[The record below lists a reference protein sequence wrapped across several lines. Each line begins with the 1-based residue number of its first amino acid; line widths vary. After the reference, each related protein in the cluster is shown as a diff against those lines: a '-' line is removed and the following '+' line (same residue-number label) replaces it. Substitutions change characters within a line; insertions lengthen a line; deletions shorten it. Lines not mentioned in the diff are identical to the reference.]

1 MNATS
6 LDELRAA
13 QAAADIDGP
22 VANPVTNSLAGAGG
36 TVGAVNS
43 SDEKM
48 EQIRQ
53 LILGDHAAQ
62 TTEHLAAL
70 ESRQALFEDLMLRRL
85 DVISQRLDAL
95 SRDVMADRR
104 AAFDELSRAMH
115 ELGNRVRGI

>member
-6 LDELRAA
+6 LEELRA
-13 QAAADIDGP
+13 QAGKPSQSPAETAAP
-22 VANPVTNSLAGAGG
+22 THP
-36 TVGAVNS
+36 

-53 LILGDHAAQ
+53 LLFGDKLEANAERVATLEARQREFEQ
-62 TTEHLAAL
+62 TVL
-70 ESRQALFEDLMLRRL
+70 QRL

-95 SRDVMADRR
+95 SRDVLADRR

-115 ELGNRVRGI
+115 DLGNRVRGI